1 MSGRARTN
9 KFGVGCSTVLTMLVL
24 TAPALA
30 ELTPTPVALEPR
42 VTTADP
48 GGTTSRERQRSPR
61 RGQLKNTDVP
71 QLAQAKSGDTE
82 ELRQAIAREQQKVQA
97 LTRDLRTSRQ
107 ELESVLKLLEQAR
120 QQWIR
125 IAEAAETETGRLQK
139 SLQEERA
146 RGQRLEQD
154 LTIARRD
161 LELQAALPPGADDPG
176 SELKQTAERDLREL
190 KDVAQRERDRA
201 NQLEQALAAARREL
215 ETQVTLA
222 ARAAAAIS
230 AKEAAEKALTKLQT
244 NFQQEHER
252 AKHLEEDLGKTRSE
266 LDKRSLQIARANEE
280 TTQIKLAADN
290 SLAKAKL
297 SLKEDREKAEGLV
310 QDLSRARARL
320 FAYEAQA
327 AANDDKANE
336 SQELL
341 RHERDRSSRLEEEL
355 ARVGRAAEPRSVAGK
370 PGEDA
375 AGTPSRRDLPWAGLL
390 RLPQRPQ
397 SLGELAATSD
407 KAKTPPAGPAVATT
421 GEIERGPFIEGQTVR
436 PLAGAGDTQLE
447 HDYAAELVRLT
458 ARATGLLRQGDIGAA
473 RAVLERAAELGSAQA
488 AFALAE
494 TFDPNVLT
502 KWGAYGMRGDP
513 IKARELYAKAEAGG
527 IKEAKERFDAVRQ

>member
-1 MSGRARTN
+1 M
-9 KFGVGCSTVLTMLVL
+9 
-24 TAPALA
+24 
-30 ELTPTPVALEPR
+30 
-42 VTTADP
+42 TTADP
-48 GGTTSRERQRSPR
+48 GWTTSRERQRSPR
-61 RGQLKNTDVP
+61 RGQLNNTDVP

-82 ELRQAIAREQQKVQA
+82 ELRQAIAHEQQKVQA
-97 LTRDLRTSRQ
+97 LARDLRTSRQ
-107 ELESVLKLLEQAR
+107 DLESVLKLLEQAR
-120 QQWIR
+120 QQWIS

-161 LELQAALPPGADDPG
+161 LELQAGLTPGADDNR
-176 SELKQTAERDLREL
+176 SELKHAAERDLREL

-201 NQLEQALAAARREL
+201 SRLEQDLAAARREL

-230 AKEAAEKALTKLQT
+230 AKEAAEKALTELQT

-290 SLAKAKL
+290 SLAKVKL

-310 QDLSRARARL
+310 QELSRARARL

-355 ARVGRAAEPRSVAGK
+355 AGVRRAPESRSAAGK

-390 RLPQRPQ
+390 RLPQQPQ

-407 KAKTPPAGPAVATT
+407 KTKTAPTDPAVVTT
-421 GEIERGPFIEGQTVR
+421 GEIEREPFIEGQTVR
-436 PLAGAGDTQLE
+436 PLAGAGDTLLE
-447 HDYAAELVRLT
+447 HDYAAELMRLT

-494 TFDPNVLT
+494 TFDPNVLA

-527 IKEAKERFDAVRQ
+527 IKEAKERFDAVSR